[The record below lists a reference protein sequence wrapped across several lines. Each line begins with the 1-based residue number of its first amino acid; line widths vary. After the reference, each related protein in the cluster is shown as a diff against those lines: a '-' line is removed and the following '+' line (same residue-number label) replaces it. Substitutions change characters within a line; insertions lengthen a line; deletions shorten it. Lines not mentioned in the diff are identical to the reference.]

1 MRRAIAMTLLSSALL
16 ALPAAA
22 MTVSQAEC
30 PNQLAPKDLGALAT
44 EQIIND
50 AADTGD
56 KQSTVEAF
64 RAVID
69 SCVKREQIT
78 GAQVEPYAKY
88 VIARIIYDE
97 MALRLTKF
105 GVAPAMLDRVF
116 GLGQGKLNPDPDDLT
131 DAQFDALS
139 GELAKQGMDFGNLPE
154 PLTGL
159 IGGYV
164 GISSEMYRNAD
175 LIR

>member
-1 MRRAIAMTLLSSALL
+1 MRKAIALILLSSALL

-22 MTVSQAEC
+22 MTASQAEC
-30 PNQLAPKDLGALAT
+30 PSQLAPTGLGGLAT

-50 AADTGD
+50 TADTGD

-69 SCVKREQIT
+69 SCTKREQIT

-97 MALRLTKF
+97 MAQRLTKL
-105 GVAPAMLDRVF
+105 GVSPAMLNRVF
-116 GLGQGKLNPDPDDLT
+116 GLGQGKLNPGPDEMT

-139 GELAKQGMDFGNLPE
+139 GELAKQGMDFGHLPE

-164 GISSEMYRNAD
+164 GISGEMYRNAD

>member
-1 MRRAIAMTLLSSALL
+1 MTLLSSALW
-16 ALPAAA
+16 ALPAGA
-22 MTVSQAEC
+22 MTTSQAEC
-30 PNQLAPKDLGALAT
+30 PSQLAPKGLGGLAT
-44 EQIIND
+44 EQIVKQAD
-50 AADTGD
+50 DTGD

-69 SCVKREQIT
+69 SCTKREQIT
-78 GAQVEPYAKY
+78 GAQTEPYAKY

-97 MALRLTKF
+97 MAQRLTKL
-105 GVAPAMLDRVF
+105 GVSPAMLNRVF
-116 GLGQGKLNPDPDDLT
+116 GLGQGKLNPGPDEMT

-139 GELAKQGMDFGNLPE
+139 VELAKQGIEFDRLPE
-154 PLTGL
+154 SVTGL

-164 GISSEMYRNAD
+164 AISGELYRNAD

>member
-1 MRRAIAMTLLSSALL
+1 MRKALALILLSSALM
-16 ALPAAA
+16 ASPAAA

-30 PNQLAPKDLGALAT
+30 PNQLAPTGLGALAT
-44 EQIIND
+44 DQIVND
-50 AADTGD
+50 ADETNN

-78 GAQVEPYAKY
+78 GAQLEPYAKY

-97 MALRLTKF
+97 MALRLAKF
-105 GVAPAMLDRVF
+105 GVAPAMLNRVF
-116 GLGQGKLNPDPDDLT
+116 GLGQGKLNPAPDDLT
-131 DAQFDALS
+131 DAQFDTLS
-139 GELAKQGMDFGNLPE
+139 GELAKQGMDFEHLPE

-175 LIR
+175 LIS

>member
-1 MRRAIAMTLLSSALL
+1 MRKAIAMTLLSGALL

-22 MTVSQAEC
+22 MTASQAEC
-30 PNQLAPKDLGALAT
+30 PSQLAPTGLGGLAT

-50 AADTGD
+50 TADTGD

-69 SCVKREQIT
+69 SCTKREQIT
-78 GAQVEPYAKY
+78 GAQTEPYAKY
-88 VIARIIYDE
+88 VIARIIYDD
-97 MALRLTKF
+97 MAQRLTKL
-105 GVAPAMLDRVF
+105 GVSPALLDRVF
-116 GLGQGKLNPDPDDLT
+116 GLGQGKLNPGPDEMT

-139 GELAKQGMDFGNLPE
+139 GELAKQGMDFENLPE

>member
-1 MRRAIAMTLLSSALL
+1 MRKALALILLSSALM
-16 ALPAAA
+16 ASPAAV

-30 PNQLAPKDLGALAT
+30 PNQLAPTGLGALAT
-44 EQIIND
+44 DQIVND
-50 AADTGD
+50 ADETNN

-64 RAVID
+64 RAVIE

-78 GAQVEPYAKY
+78 GAQLEPYAKY

-105 GVAPAMLDRVF
+105 GVAPAMLNRVF
-116 GLGQGKLNPDPDDLT
+116 GLGQGKLNPTPDEMT
-131 DAQFDALS
+131 DAQFDTLS
-139 GELAKQGMDFGNLPE
+139 GELAKQGMDFEHLPE

-164 GISSEMYRNAD
+164 GISSEMFRNAD
-175 LIR
+175 LIS

>member
-1 MRRAIAMTLLSSALL
+1 MRKAIAMTLLSGALL

-50 AADTGD
+50 AADTGN

-88 VIARIIYDE
+88 VIARIIYDD
-97 MALRLTKF
+97 MAQRLTKL
-105 GVAPAMLDRVF
+105 GVSPALLDRVF
-116 GLGQGKLNPDPDDLT
+116 GLGQGKLNPGPDEMT

-139 GELAKQGMDFGNLPE
+139 VELAKQGIEFDRLPE
-154 PLTGL
+154 SVTGL

-164 GISSEMYRNAD
+164 AISGELYRNAD

>member
-1 MRRAIAMTLLSSALL
+1 MTLLSSALW

-22 MTVSQAEC
+22 MTASQAEC
-30 PNQLAPKDLGALAT
+30 PSQLAPKGLGGLAT
-44 EQIIND
+44 EQIVKQ
-50 AADTGD
+50 ADDTSNE
-56 KQSTVEAF
+56 QSMAEAL
-64 RAVID
+64 RAVVD
-69 SCVKREQIT
+69 SCTKREQIT
-78 GAQVEPYAKY
+78 GAQTEPYAKY

-97 MALRLTKF
+97 MAQRLTKL
-105 GVAPAMLDRVF
+105 GVSPAMLNRVF
-116 GLGQGKLNPDPDDLT
+116 DLGQGKPNPGPDEMT

-139 GELAKQGMDFGNLPE
+139 VELAKQGLDFENLPE

-164 GISSEMYRNAD
+164 AISGELYRNAD